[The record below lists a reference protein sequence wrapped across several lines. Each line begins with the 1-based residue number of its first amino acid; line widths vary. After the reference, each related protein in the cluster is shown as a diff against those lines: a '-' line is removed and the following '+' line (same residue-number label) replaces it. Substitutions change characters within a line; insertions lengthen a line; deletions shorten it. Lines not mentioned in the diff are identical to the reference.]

1 MKIRLGLIS
10 WATGAVALAAMSA
23 CGGNE
28 PQADPP
34 NPSTPARSTST
45 ATPSRTSPTSPSDAA
60 AAQAS
65 GLVRRYFAVLDELGQ
80 NRTSN
85 LKALASVAAGTE
97 LGAEQSFF
105 RNQHRRGERQVG
117 DTRIAVVKVQSVN
130 LDRPDSAKD
139 TVPTIV
145 MDVCWDVSKV
155 DVFDRNGRSIVGS
168 NRADTGWTRYTV
180 MNFRFAADPSGG
192 WRVASGQDLKQAP
205 CAAS

>member
-10 WATGAVALAAMSA
+10 WATGAVTLAAVSA

-45 ATPSRTSPTSPSDAA
+45 ATPSRTSPTSASDAA
-60 AAQAS
+60 AAHAS

-80 NRTSN
+80 NRASN
-85 LKALASVAAGTE
+85 LKALASVATGSE

-105 RNQHRRGERQVG
+105 RNLHRRGERQSG
-117 DTRIAVVKVQSVN
+117 DTLIAVVKVWSVH
-130 LDRPDSAKD
+130 LEKPDSATN
-139 TVPTIV
+139 TVPTV
-145 MDVCWDVSKV
+145 VVDVCWDVSEV
-155 DVFDRNGRSIVGS
+155 DVFGRNGKTIVGP

-180 MNFRFAADPSGG
+180 TNVRFAADPSGG
-192 WRVASGQDLKQAP
+192 WRVASGQDLKKAP
-205 CAAS
+205 CADS